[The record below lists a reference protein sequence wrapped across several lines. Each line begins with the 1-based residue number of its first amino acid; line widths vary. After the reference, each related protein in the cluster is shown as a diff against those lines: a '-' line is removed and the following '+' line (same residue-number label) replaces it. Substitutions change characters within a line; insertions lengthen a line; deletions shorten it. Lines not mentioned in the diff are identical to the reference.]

1 MIIIINDG
9 TNDYNTHTT
18 SNSYY
23 YYYCYY
29 YSYYYSYYLQAAW
42 RLGPAASPK
51 LLASVAARCV
61 LGTTLTILHYIR
73 LYYYIIYYT
82 ILYYTILYYAILY

>member
-1 MIIIINDG
+1 MMIIIINDG

-18 SNSYY
+18 SNSY

-82 ILYYTILYYAILY
+82 ILYYTMPY